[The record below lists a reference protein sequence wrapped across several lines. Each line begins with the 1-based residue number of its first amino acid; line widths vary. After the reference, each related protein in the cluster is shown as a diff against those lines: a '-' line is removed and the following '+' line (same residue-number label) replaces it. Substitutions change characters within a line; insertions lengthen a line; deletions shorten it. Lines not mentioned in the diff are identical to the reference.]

1 MRLDIK
7 RIGGFS
13 FVALAGLMAFTVTLP
28 PTTGERNADRWT
40 VYNMANTSL
49 SSWFLTEIFED
60 SKDRLWFAGFDNGA
74 SVLDDGA
81 MRTFNA
87 TNSVIE
93 ERVTSFMET
102 LSGDI
107 WLGNEDGVAIWDG
120 ATWSSLEMSEVPLG
134 TSHVST
140 LFRDSSDRVWV
151 GTWGGGTAVL
161 DGEVWTGYS
170 SADELPGDQVW
181 SIGEDVAGTVWI
193 GTRTGL
199 ASLSSDG
206 DWSVYTTENS
216 DLVSNRVKSISYDN
230 DDNIY

>member
-49 SSWFLTEIFED
+49 SSWFLTEMFED

-93 ERVTSFMET
+93 DRVTSFLET
-102 LSGDI
+102 TSGDI
-107 WLGNEDGVAIWDG
+107 WLGNEDGVAIWDDT
-120 ATWSSLEMSEVPLG
+120 TWSTLEMSELPVG
-134 TSHVST
+134 ATHVST
-140 LFRDSSDRVWV
+140 LFRDSSDRIWV
-151 GTWGGGTAVL
+151 GTWGGGAAAL
-161 DGEVWTGYS
+161 DDEIWTGYS

-181 SIGEDVAGTVWI
+181 
-193 GTRTGL
+193 
-199 ASLSSDG
+199 
-206 DWSVYTTENS
+206 
-216 DLVSNRVKSISYDN
+216 
-230 DDNIY
+230 